1 MDARVSFSLAYC
13 SQRSRAR
20 ARNGLRAVY
29 RGNCHFNNTRAK
41 EGEEGEGEDG
51 RGVAK
56 LEYILNGGESCRIW
70 LGYLPLDASKVGQT

>member
-29 RGNCHFNNTRAK
+29 RGNCYFNNTRAK

-56 LEYILNGGESCRIW
+56 HRVHFEWGRKLPNLAW
-70 LGYLPLDASKVGQT
+70 LLAIRRV